1 MAEKLE
7 TLLRNGKLKTSYIIL
22 KVVKRIDEEMFIV
35 ADETDVALLDT
46 RDSLGLAKNLT
57 VGDWYKLIKC
67 SKGSQNNVVKSHKSF
82 KPVKMKMNK
91 KLEDI
96 DRKVKEFEG
105 SLDIKPKEIDNID
118 FEILKE
124 KENNSQVDEVTIKV
138 MSKSRVINTN
148 RGNYQICTIKDYKG
162 NKTSIN
168 LYSKFLDHLEP
179 FKIFKLNNIRKSEIT
194 KNEITEMRLHTT
206 GFTRIKEV
214 TEEESAM
221 FNNVTNGDAAITGE
235 LIGTGDITTYK
246 SCQLH
251 FTKLSDKNE
260 CPKCLKSLSDKE
272 IINDYRLELYIEEA
286 RNDEESEANVV
297 EILIFKRNL
306 PVEFRENIDDKI
318 EDLLNK
324 KMRVDFNID
333 DASRNIAISI
343 NLLE

>member
-105 SLDIKPKEIDNID
+105 SLDIKPKKIDNID

-148 RGNYQICTIKDYKG
+148 RENY
-162 NKTSIN
+162 
-168 LYSKFLDHLEP
+168 P
-179 FKIFKLNNIRKSEIT
+179 
-194 KNEITEMRLHTT
+194 
-206 GFTRIKEV
+206 
-214 TEEESAM
+214 
-221 FNNVTNGDAAITGE
+221 
-235 LIGTGDITTYK
+235 
-246 SCQLH
+246 
-251 FTKLSDKNE
+251 
-260 CPKCLKSLSDKE
+260 
-272 IINDYRLELYIEEA
+272 
-286 RNDEESEANVV
+286 
-297 EILIFKRNL
+297 
-306 PVEFRENIDDKI
+306 
-318 EDLLNK
+318 
-324 KMRVDFNID
+324 
-333 DASRNIAISI
+333 
-343 NLLE
+343 